1 MMFKTKKS
9 KFIVI
14 TILVIVGLL
23 CLYPLIGN
31 IDYFF
36 GIKEIKNQTIDG
48 DVDVSVTM
56 DVKLKA
62 GYFTGVIT
70 YSYYVEYDFKYN
82 ASVTAVEIKRYDY
95 RIYHNARNIYTYN
108 GTYWPIIRH
117 TRSIELK
124 YGDNLTYQGSV
135 DFNYQ
140 LNSNPQNDTV
150 NYYLVYTLSITEQDA
165 YDYIYLKS
173 TIFLAYI
180 VSFFL
185 LPIILYLIIHPEF
198 YEPSKEEKE
207 KSEEFFDKLEK
218 RNLKKR
224 NKSSTKN

>member
-23 CLYPLIGN
+23 CLNPLISN
-31 IDYFF
+31 IDYLF

-56 DVKLKA
+56 NVELNA
-62 GYFTGVIT
+62 GYFTGVIR
-70 YSYYVEYDFKYN
+70 YSYYVEYDFRYN
-82 ASVTAVEIKRYDY
+82 ESVTAVEIERFDY
-95 RIYHNARNIYTYN
+95 RIFHNSRNIYTYN
-108 GTYWPIIRH
+108 GPYWPNIRH

-150 NYYLVYTLSITEQDA
+150 NYNLVYTLSITEQDA
-165 YDYIYLKS
+165 YEYIYLKS
-173 TIFLAYI
+173 CIFIAYI
-180 VSFFL
+180 ASFFL
-185 LPIILYLIIHPEF
+185 LPIFLYLIIHPDFLEL
-198 YEPSKEEKE
+198 SKEEKE
-207 KSEEFFDKLEK
+207 KSEEFFDNLEK
-218 RNLKKR
+218 RNLEKR
-224 NKSSTKN
+224 KKSSTKN